1 MKTFHDNAGRTWTV
15 AINVNAIK
23 RVKGLTG
30 VNLLDVVNGDSADTA
45 SGGGRD
51 GGLLGR
57 LSSDPI
63 LLCDILY
70 AACKPEADTRN
81 VSDEDFGRSMAGD
94 AIDAGTTALL
104 EELVDF
110 FPQAKRR
117 VLDKALRKLRS
128 LEARV
133 IDLAER
139 RLDSPQID
147 RAMEQAMAD
156 LDPPEAGAELPGS
169 TPPDS
174 SPSSPGSPRLTLVR

>member
-1 MKTFHDNAGRTWTV
+1 MKTFIDNAGRTWTV

-30 VNLLDVVNGDSADTA
+30 VNLLDVVNGDADP
-45 SGGGRD
+45 RD
-51 GGLLGR
+51 GGLLGK

-70 AACKPEADTRN
+70 AVCKPEADPRN
-81 VSDEDFGRSMAGD
+81 VSDEDFGRAMAGD

-139 RLDSPQID
+139 RMDSPQID
-147 RAMEQAMAD
+147 RAMDQAMAD

>member
-1 MKTFHDNAGRTWTV
+1 MKTFTDNAGRTWTV
-15 AINVNAIK
+15 TINVNAIK

-30 VNLLDVVNGDSADTA
+30 VNLLDVVNGDADR
-45 SGGGRD
+45 SE
-51 GGLLGR
+51 GGLLGK

-70 AACKPEADTRN
+70 AVCKPEADPRN
-81 VSDEDFGRSMAGD
+81 ISDEDFGRGMAGD

-117 VLDKALRKLRS
+117 VLDQALRKLRT

-133 IDLAER
+133 IDLASK
-139 RLDSPQID
+139 RLDSPEID
-147 RAMEQAMAD
+147 ALLEKAMD
-156 LDPPEAGAELPGS
+156 SAGAGPSMVNG
-169 TPPDS
+169 S
-174 SPSSPGSPRLTLVR
+174 SPNSPALPASTQAP